1 MKNVLKSIVLVGVFA
16 MVAQAKENSQPAQ
29 KSAAEQHKEAI
40 AAQTE
45 RWMKETKN
53 GAPSK
58 ERMEEIIAANRRIIQ
73 EIWEKEAERQSNSR
87 TQ

>member
-1 MKNVLKSIVLVGVFA
+1 MKNVLKSIVLAGVFA
-16 MVAQAKENSQPAQ
+16 MVAQAEENTQPTE

-40 AAQTE
+40 ASQTE
-45 RWMKETKN
+45 RWIEETRN
-53 GAPSK
+53 GVPSK